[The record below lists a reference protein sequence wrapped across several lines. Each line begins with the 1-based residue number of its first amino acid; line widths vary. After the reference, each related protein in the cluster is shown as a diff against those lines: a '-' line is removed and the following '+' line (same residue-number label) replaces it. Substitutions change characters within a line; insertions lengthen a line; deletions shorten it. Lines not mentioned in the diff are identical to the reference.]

1 MPKEFQYLRVAIKT
15 EQCRLLDW
23 ADVVNLSEDE
33 EDLLIAKANKQVLL
47 DVLEQQK
54 NLLMTFG
61 RLDEKYKPLRKPL
74 ISDDTFVNP
83 VERGDDPPA
92 YSPNEPTQAIKR
104 VETAFNNRFP
114 QSEKLLQKSLAYV
127 ERTQKYPARLRWS
140 LFDKAKVEEMVRR
153 ISGMNDF
160 MKEFLTSQQMQE
172 LLERQKRTEYQIMQL
187 NGKLDQLL
195 EIFESGTAFAGTK
208 TSSSRILRNP
218 LQAFLQ
224 ARGLE
229 GSPRESYSEKSSAN
243 NLAQLAQS
251 KALISAIDSDT
262 LTDSF
267 ARDLALGQSASEI
280 KTVELSRADITLLDT
295 EVEDMA
301 ESQRVEALYANR
313 KSGRKQQVWIEW
325 KTYEPSNFNGGPD
338 AKILERLRALTALL
352 KEIKRT
358 EQFRAPHCL
367 GYFRDFDPATNDDR
381 CRFGLVFE
389 KPDGVRPRTRPV
401 SLLEILRDTET
412 DMPSLTARISLC
424 HAIAEI
430 VEKLHAVDWL
440 HKGLRSHNIIF
451 FPTDDDEEVG
461 ECWDGINYKRPYI
474 SGFDYS
480 RPAQNEDMTEKPPEN
495 AAYDL
500 YRHPRVH
507 GSGPRDT
514 ASSPYKKSYDIYSL
528 GIILLEIA
536 YWKPVHEI
544 LEIKLE
550 NARPSQTIRVK
561 ERLLKDA
568 EYLKFVRGHL
578 GDKVWGV
585 VRACLVGVAAFGL
598 EEGDDERVP
607 GVAALLQ
614 SGYYETVVRRLGE
627 VRV

>member
-23 ADVVNLSEDE
+23 ADVVQLNEDE
-33 EDLLIAKANKQVLL
+33 ECLLIAKANKNVLL

-54 NLLMTFG
+54 NLLLSFG

-74 ISDDTFVNP
+74 ISDGGAVGLLGRPD
-83 VERGDDPPA
+83 EPPP
-92 YSPNEPTQAIKR
+92 YSPDEPQQGVKR
-104 VETAFNNRFP
+104 VESSFQNRFP
-114 QSEKLLQKSLAYV
+114 QSEKLLQKSLTYV
-127 ERTQKYPARLRWS
+127 ERTQKYPARLTWA
-140 LFDKAKVEEMVRR
+140 LFDKAKVEEFIRK
-153 ISGMNDF
+153 ISGMNDYL
-160 MKEFLTSQQMQE
+160 KEFLTTQQMEE
-172 LLERQKRTEYQIMQL
+172 LIVRQTRTEYQIMQL

-195 EIFESGTAFAGTK
+195 EIFESGTTFTIKSGPA
-208 TSSSRILRNP
+208 RILRNP

-229 GSPRESYSEKSSAN
+229 TPPDAYSEKTSAQR
-243 NLAQLAQS
+243 LASLAQS
-251 KALISAIDSDT
+251 KALISAMETDA

-267 ARDLALGQSASEI
+267 ARDLGLRQSADEI
-280 KTVELSRADITLLDT
+280 KTVELSRHDLTLLDP
-295 EVEDMA
+295 ESEDMA
-301 ESQRVEALYANR
+301 ESQRVEALYHNR
-313 KSGRKQQVWIEW
+313 KTNRKQQVWIEW
-325 KTYEPSNFNGGPD
+325 KTYEPSSFNGGPD
-338 AKILERLRALTALL
+338 PKILERLRALTALL

-358 EQFRAPHCL
+358 DQFRAPHCL
-367 GYFRDFDPATNDDR
+367 GYFRDHDPVTNDDR

-389 KPDGVRPRTRPV
+389 KPEGVRPRTRPI
-401 SLLEILRDTET
+401 SLLEILRDTEQ
-412 DMPSLTARISLC
+412 DMPSLTSRIALC

-451 FPTDDDEEVG
+451 FPSEDDEESG
-461 ECWDGINYKRPYI
+461 DYDGINFKMPYI

-507 GSGPRDT
+507 GSGPRDA
-514 ASSPYKKSYDIYSL
+514 ASGYKKSYDIYSL
-528 GIILLEIA
+528 GVILLEIA
-536 YWKPVHEI
+536 YWKPVDSI

-550 NARPSQTIRVK
+550 SARPSQTIRVK

-568 EYLKFVRGHL
+568 TYLKFVKGHL
-578 GDKVWGV
+578 GDKIWGV
-585 VRACLVGVAAFGL
+585 VRACLMGVRAFGL

-607 GVAALLQ
+607 EIAALLQ
-614 SGYYETVVRRLGE
+614 SGYYDVVVRRLGE
-627 VRV
+627 VKV

>member
-23 ADVVNLSEDE
+23 ADVVHLNEE
-33 EDLLIAKANKQVLL
+33 EDNLLIAKANKQVLI

-54 NLLMTFG
+54 NLLMSFG

-74 ISDDTFVNP
+74 ISDDTSVDLVGR
-83 VERGDDPPA
+83 VEEPPP
-92 YSPNEPTQAIKR
+92 YSPNEPMHGIKR
-104 VETAFNNRFP
+104 AETNFQQRFP
-114 QSEKLLQKSLAYV
+114 QSEKLLLKSLAYV
-127 ERTQKYPARLRWS
+127 ERTQKYPARLKWA
-140 LFDKAKVEEMVRR
+140 LFDKAKVEELVRK
-153 ISGMNDF
+153 IAGMNDYL
-160 MKEFLTSQQMQE
+160 KEFLTAQQMDE
-172 LLERQKRTEYQIMQL
+172 LIARQTRTEYQIMQL

-195 EIFESGTAFAGTK
+195 EIFESGTTFTTKAGP
-208 TSSSRILRNP
+208 SRILRNP

-229 GSPRESYSEKSSAN
+229 SPQDFAVEKTSAQR
-243 NLAQLAQS
+243 LASLAQS

-262 LTDSF
+262 LTDAF
-267 ARDLALGQSASEI
+267 ARDLGLRQSADEI
-280 KTVELSRADITLLDT
+280 KTVELSRLDITLLDP
-295 EVEDMA
+295 EHEDMA
-301 ESQRVEALYANR
+301 ESQRVEALYHNR
-313 KSGRKQQVWIEW
+313 KTNRKQQVWIEW
-325 KTYEPSNFNGGPD
+325 KTYEPTSFNGGPD
-338 AKILERLRALTALL
+338 PKILERLRALTALL
-352 KEIKRT
+352 KEIRRT
-358 EQFRAPHCL
+358 DQFRAPHCL
-367 GYFRDFDPATNDDR
+367 GYFRDYDPTTNDDR

-389 KPDGVRPRTRPV
+389 KPDGVRPRTRPI
-401 SLLEILRDTET
+401 SLLEILRDTQR
-412 DMPSLTARISLC
+412 DMPSLTARVSLC

-451 FPTDDDEEVG
+451 FPCEDDEDSGDYEGV
-461 ECWDGINYKRPYI
+461 NFQRPYI

-507 GSGPRDT
+507 GSGPRDA
-514 ASSPYKKSYDIYSL
+514 ASGYKKSYDIYSL
-528 GIILLEIA
+528 GVILLEIA
-536 YWKPVHEI
+536 YWKPVDEV

-568 EYLKFVRGHL
+568 SYLKFVKGHL
-578 GDKVWGV
+578 GDKIWGV
-585 VRACLVGVAAFGL
+585 VKACLMGVKAFGL
-598 EEGDDERVP
+598 DEADDERVP

-614 SGYYETVVRRLGE
+614 SGYYDVVVRRLGE
-627 VRV
+627 VKV

>member
-1 MPKEFQYLRVAIKT
+1 MPKEFHYLRVAIKT

-23 ADVVNLSEDE
+23 ADVVHLDE
-33 EDLLIAKANKQVLL
+33 EEENLLIAKANKNILL

-54 NLLMTFG
+54 NLLMSFG

-74 ISDDTFVNP
+74 ISEDMSVDIVGR
-83 VERGDDPPA
+83 VEEPPP
-92 YSPNEPTQAIKR
+92 YSPDEPLHGVKR
-104 VETAFNNRFP
+104 VESSFQNRFP

-127 ERTQKYPARLRWS
+127 ERTQKFPARLKWA
-140 LFDKAKVEEMVRR
+140 LFDKTKIEELVRK
-153 ISGMNDF
+153 ISGMNDYL
-160 MKEFLTSQQMQE
+160 KEFLTSQQIDE
-172 LLERQKRTEYQIMQL
+172 LLARQTRTEYQIMQL
-187 NGKLDQLL
+187 NAKMEQLL
-195 EIFESGTAFAGTK
+195 EIFESGTTFTAKAGP
-208 TSSSRILRNP
+208 SRILRNP

-229 GSPRESYSEKSSAN
+229 APSETYTEKTSSQR
-243 NLAQLAQS
+243 LASLAQS
-251 KALISAIDSDT
+251 KALISAIDTNT

-267 ARDLALGQSASEI
+267 ARDLGLRQSADEI
-280 KTVELSRADITLLDT
+280 KTVELSREDIMLLDR
-295 EVEDMA
+295 ESEDMA
-301 ESQRVEALYANR
+301 ESQRVEALYHNP
-313 KSGRKQQVWIEW
+313 KTNRKQQVWIEW
-325 KTYEPSNFNGGPD
+325 KTYEPSSFNGGPD

-352 KEIKRT
+352 KEIQRT
-358 EQFRAPHCL
+358 DQFRAPHCL
-367 GYFRDFDPATNDDR
+367 GYFRDYDPVTNDDR

-389 KPDGVRPRTRPV
+389 KPGGVRPRTRPI
-401 SLLEILRDTET
+401 SLLEILRDTAR

-430 VEKLHAVDWL
+430 VEKLHAVNWL

-451 FPTDDDEEVG
+451 FPSDEDDESG
-461 ECWDGINYKRPYI
+461 EIDGINFQRPYI

-514 ASSPYKKSYDIYSL
+514 SSGYKKSYDIYSL
-528 GIILLEIA
+528 GVILLEIA
-536 YWKPVHEI
+536 YWKPVDEI

-561 ERLLKDA
+561 ERLLKDPA
-568 EYLKFVRGHL
+568 YLKFVRGHL
-578 GDKVWGV
+578 GDKIWGV
-585 VRACLVGVAAFGL
+585 VRACLTGVKAFGL
-598 EEGDDERVP
+598 EEGDDEREP
-607 GVAALLQ
+607 EVAALLQ
-614 SGYYETVVRRLGE
+614 SGYYDVVVRRLGE
-627 VRV
+627 VKV